1 MKAIIQLL
9 LVAITSLVMLPL
21 HAQVNCAA
29 KFSKNFKMQ
38 NKQTTETKP
47 LVILSTFEYELSLI
61 HI

>member
-38 NKQTTETKP
+38 NN
-47 LVILSTFEYELSLI
+47 LSIKKICDKEVFTL
-61 HI
+61 